1 MRADQFTQS
10 WDWNIPIPIRYGPG
24 RVREVGP
31 ICAERGLSNPLIV
44 TDRASASLPFIA
56 AVQQALTE
64 AGLKVG
70 LFTDVSPN
78 PTDAEATRGA
88 EAFRAGGHDAVIA
101 LGGGS
106 GMDAG
111 KAVSLLA
118 TTGRPLWDFDF
129 DVAAPEGL
137 TGAEFPPLI
146 CIPTTAGTGAETEST
161 AMITDTRRGIK
172 GCVWHP
178 AQKPIVALLDPELT
192 VGLPPRLTAW
202 TGCDALTHAIEAYIV
217 PSAHPMCD
225 GMALEGLRLVVGAL
239 PEVLARPQ
247 SIEARGAMLVGSC
260 LSGIAFLKG
269 LGMVHAISHMVGAE
283 FDTHHGLTNAVL
295 LPPVLR
301 FNEPMIS
308 DKVGPMCAAMGLKGA
323 DFESFIA
330 GVERLLD
337 ICEIPQGLT
346 DLGVRAEAAPS
357 LALKASRDVA
367 AGTNPRKASVD
378 EIEALILGAMTTT
391 RPRRALQ

>member
-1 MRADQFTQS
+1 
-10 WDWNIPIPIRYGPG
+10 
-24 RVREVGP
+24 
-31 ICAERGLSNPLIV
+31 
-44 TDRASASLPFIA
+44 
-56 AVQQALTE
+56 
-64 AGLKVG
+64 
-70 LFTDVSPN
+70 
-78 PTDAEATRGA
+78 
-88 EAFRAGGHDAVIA
+88 
-101 LGGGS
+101 
-106 GMDAG
+106 
-111 KAVSLLA
+111 
-118 TTGRPLWDFDF
+118 
-129 DVAAPEGL
+129 
-137 TGAEFPPLI
+137 
-146 CIPTTAGTGAETEST
+146 
-161 AMITDTRRGIK
+161 
-172 GCVWHP
+172 
-178 AQKPIVALLDPELT
+178 
-192 VGLPPRLTAW
+192 
-202 TGCDALTHAIEAYIV
+202 
-217 PSAHPMCD
+217 
-225 GMALEGLRLVVGAL
+225 L

-337 ICEIPQGLT
+337 ICEIPRGLT